1 MPISLDLSNHSP
13 LRQSAAAA
21 LSPRASDLGALP
33 EWDLTHL
40 YPGIDSA
47 PFRAD
52 LKKAEAECKALADAY
67 RGRLAELAAAP
78 DAATAL
84 GAAIERYEAVEDL
97 LGRLMSFAGLVYS
110 GDTTDPV
117 RAKFYG
123 DTQERL
129 TAASSELLFFGLELN
144 RIEDAVMDKAMRD
157 EPLARYRPWVEDLR
171 KDKPYQLEDTIE
183 KLFHEKSV
191 TGRSAWNRLFDETIA
206 SLRFTIRGEELP
218 IEPTLNRLQDPD
230 ESMRKDASDALA
242 RTFKANLR
250 TFTLITNTLAKD
262 KEISDRW
269 RGFEDVADA
278 RHLANRVEREVVDA
292 LVAAVREAYP
302 RLSHRYYKIK
312 AGWFGKDKLDHW
324 DRNAPLPKVE
334 QRTIP
339 WTEAR
344 ETVLSAYSAFA
355 PQMADIARRFFDEG
369 WIDAPTR
376 PGKAPGAFA
385 HPTVPS
391 AHPYVL
397 LNYQG
402 KPRDVMTL
410 AHELGHGVHQVLA
423 APNGALMAPTPLTLA
438 ETASVFGEMLT
449 FRRLLD
455 HTTDPVQ
462 RKAMLAAKVEDMINT
477 VVRQIAFY
485 SFERKVHEERRNGE
499 LTAEKLC
506 ELWMSVQDESLGPS
520 IRLGAGYETFWTYI
534 PHFIHSPFYVYA
546 YAFGDCLVNS
556 LYGVYERSNEGFVDR
571 YFALLAAGGTK
582 HYSELLAPF
591 GLDARDPSF
600 WQIGLGM
607 IERLIGELEAM
618 EKTA

>member
-1 MPISLDLSNHSP
+1 MSQKAPSVHQTTST
-13 LRQSAAAA
+13 AAAQVA
-21 LSPRASDLGALP
+21 LGSLP
-33 EWDLTHL
+33 EWNLSHL
-40 YPGIDSA
+40 YPGMDSEA
-47 PFRAD
+47 FKGDLARA
-52 LKKAEAECKALADAY
+52 EEECKVFAEAY
-67 RGRLAELAAAP
+67 RGKLDTMARGENAP
-78 DAATAL
+78 QAL
-84 GAAIERYEAVEDL
+84 TEVIRRYEALEDL
-97 LGRLMSFAGLVYS
+97 LGRIMSYAGLVYS

-129 TAASSELLFFGLELN
+129 TTASTELLFFSLELN
-144 RIEDAVMDKAMRD
+144 RIDDAVLDGAVAQA
-157 EPLARYRPWVEDLR
+157 PLSHYRPWIEDLR
-171 KDKPYQLEDTIE
+171 KDKPYQLDDRIE
-183 KLFHEKSV
+183 QLFHEKSV

-206 SLRFTIRGEELP
+206 SLRFTVRGEELP
-218 IEPTLNRLQDPD
+218 IEPTLNKLQDPD
-230 ESMRKDASDALA
+230 ESVRKDASDALA
-242 RTFKANLR
+242 RTFKTHLR

-269 RGFEDVADA
+269 RGFQDVADS

-302 RLSHRYYKIK
+302 RLSHRYYALK
-312 AGWFGKDKLDHW
+312 ARWFGKDKLDHW

-339 WTEAR
+339 WDEAR
-344 ETVLSAYSAFA
+344 ETVLSAYSAFS
-355 PQMADIARRFFDEG
+355 PRMADIARRFFDEG

-455 HTTDPVQ
+455 QTTNPVQ

-485 SFERKVHEERRNGE
+485 SFERKVHVERRNGE
-499 LTAEKLC
+499 LTSEKLC
-506 ELWMSVQDESLGPS
+506 ELWMSVQDESLGPA
-520 IRLGAGYETFWTYI
+520 IRLGPGYETFWTYI

-556 LYGVYERSNEGFVDR
+556 LYGIYERSNEGFVDR
-571 YFALLAAGGTK
+571 YFALLSAGGSK
-582 HYSELLAPF
+582 PYPELLVPF

-600 WQIGLGM
+600 WQIGLSM